1 MSREML
7 DMVDVLAR
15 EKNVEKSAVFGVLE
29 IALASAVKK
38 AQFPGED
45 ADVAVRVDPNTG
57 DWSAVRRWVIVSD
70 DQGLQQPDREE
81 MFSDIHDDYPELEV
95 GDYIEKPIE
104 NINTSGRRFAQ
115 DAKQVILQRLRDAE
129 REQILKNAMASYKK
143 VLGCSDGDLG
153 LLSGSSK
160 NTDCRYM
167 FAMAQ
172 TLSKPEI
179 LERFAADEFD
189 YILVDEAHHVGAE
202 RYQRILNH
210 FANPGFLL
218 GMTATPERTDGYNIY
233 SCFGHNIAYEIR
245 LQRALDEDMLCP
257 FHYYGVAEYLGED
270 GTRLPEFYNGTYEYL
285 KSLGIEEI

>member
-57 DWSAVRRWVIVSD
+57 DWTAVRRWVIVSD

-129 REQILKNAMASYKK
+129 REQILNEFLA
-143 VLGCSDGDLG
+143 
-153 LLSGSSK
+153 
-160 NTDCRYM
+160 R
-167 FAMAQ
+167 
-172 TLSKPEI
+172 
-179 LERFAADEFD
+179 DEMV
-189 YILVDEAHHVGAE
+189 I
-202 RYQRILNH
+202 
-210 FANPGFLL
+210 
-218 GMTATPERTDGYNIY
+218 
-233 SCFGHNIAYEIR
+233 
-245 LQRALDEDMLCP
+245 
-257 FHYYGVAEYLGED
+257 YGVVIRFDKEVA
-270 GTRLPEFYNGTYEYL
+270 
-285 KSLGIEEI
+285 II

>member
-57 DWSAVRRWVIVSD
+57 DWTAVRRWVIVSD

-129 REQILKNAMASYKK
+129 REQILNEFLARDEKVISGQVKRSDKEGAIIEIGRLEARLPKSEMIPRENLRNSDRVRAYVLRVDETNKGKQVILSRACNEFIKK
-143 VLGCSDGDLG
+143 LFELEV
-153 LLSGSSK
+153 
-160 NTDCRYM
+160 
-167 FAMAQ
+167 
-172 TLSKPEI
+172 PEI
-179 LERFAADEFD
+179 EEGTVEIKATARDPGSRAKIAVMSHDKRVEP
-189 YILVDEAHHVGAE
+189 VGTCIGIRGA
-202 RYQRILNH
+202 R
-210 FANPGFLL
+210 
-218 GMTATPERTDGYNIY
+218 DG
-233 SCFGHNIAYEIR
+233 CD
-245 LQRALDEDMLCP
+245 Q
-257 FHYYGVAEYLGED
+257 
-270 GTRLPEFYNGTYEYL
+270 
-285 KSLGIEEI
+285 